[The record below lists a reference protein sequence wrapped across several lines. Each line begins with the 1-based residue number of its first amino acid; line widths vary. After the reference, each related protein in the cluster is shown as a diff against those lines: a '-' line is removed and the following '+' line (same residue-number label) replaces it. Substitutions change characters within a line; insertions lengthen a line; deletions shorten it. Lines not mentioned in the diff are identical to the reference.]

1 MGRKP
6 TVRMVFAALA
16 AGMLMSGCAGTARG
30 IKSSVYTPDETL
42 SVVDISQSRAD
53 AMVVIRYPAV
63 VDQDALA
70 AYYRSFEQNAIGG
83 NPKLD
88 GRVRQETDRVAQ
100 SIITKSNY
108 FAMSLYREIRDKL
121 PPDSVLLSP
130 HIIVLDDD
138 NRLSSE
144 AKPISRS

>member
-30 IKSSVYTPDETL
+30 IKSSVYTPDEKL

-70 AYYRSFEQNAIGG
+70 AFYRSFEQNAIGG

-108 FAMSLYREIRDKL
+108 FAMSLYREI
-121 PPDSVLLSP
+121 
-130 HIIVLDDD
+130 
-138 NRLSSE
+138 
-144 AKPISRS
+144 